1 MADTWMALRD
11 RRGPLT
17 AIVLASSYA
26 LVVVEGVLGIPRA
39 LGWDVPAMPGP
50 PLLKWMIA
58 AGLFSLLWRSFLRA
72 ALTTREYGVLEGVWA
87 VLRIPVAN
95 YIAIMAGRDA
105 LVSYIRTLR
114 GGQVTWDK
122 TRHDAHPAA
131 GGVAA

>member
-1 MADTWMALRD
+1 
-11 RRGPLT
+11 
-17 AIVLASSYA
+17 
-26 LVVVEGVLGIPRA
+26 
-39 LGWDVPAMPGP
+39 
-50 PLLKWMIA
+50 MIA

-122 TRHDAHPAA
+122 TRHDVHPAA